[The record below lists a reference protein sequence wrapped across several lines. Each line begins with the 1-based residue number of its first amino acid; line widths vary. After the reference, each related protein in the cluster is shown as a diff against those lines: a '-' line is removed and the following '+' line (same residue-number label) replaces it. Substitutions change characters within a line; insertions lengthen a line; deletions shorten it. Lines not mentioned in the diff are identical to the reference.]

1 MTKNNWS
8 QAGQSLMENIGHFIV
23 FNMQWVIYSGYGGGG
38 VLKAKN
44 VYTDNLEHF
53 TRFWDEKI
61 KTG

>member
-38 VLKAKN
+38 S
-44 VYTDNLEHF
+44 
-53 TRFWDEKI
+53 
-61 KTG
+61 